1 MLKTT
6 LSPELLERHSAR
18 GPRYTSYPTALQ
30 FHESIGSATYQ
41 QCLKEL
47 GATEEPL
54 SIYVHLPF
62 CRKLCLY
69 CACNVVVTQSP
80 SAAEQYLEDL
90 RHELELVSRS
100 LQTRVTVK
108 QLHLGGGTP
117 TFFSPSQLRRLHD
130 LLEQHFDFQDR
141 AEKAIEIDPRVTSY
155 EHLQTLKEI
164 GFQRVSFGVQDF
176 DPLVQ
181 KLIQRNQSAEQSRRL
196 FHQAREL
203 GFESI
208 NIDLMYGLPGQSLS
222 SFDQTL
228 TGVLQLEPDRIACFG
243 YAHVPWLKKA
253 QSALDKYE
261 RPNTHERFQ
270 LFARAIE
277 RLTEG
282 DYQFIGLDHFA
293 KKSDELARTQRQG
306 TLKRNFQGY
315 TTDSAKSILALGV
328 SGISEVGV
336 GDGYYF
342 QNTKDLKQYRAA
354 LRRGEFP
361 VERGLKLTRDDSL
374 RRELIMNLM
383 CGDLR
388 WASLQAQFP
397 EITAESFAEEREKL
411 ARYEDL
417 GFLCWNEEGI
427 EITDIGRFFVRNI
440 CMAFDS
446 YLGQP
451 NQRYSKTI

>member
-1 MLKTT
+1 
-6 LSPELLERHSAR
+6 
-18 GPRYTSYPTALQ
+18 
-30 FHESIGSATYQ
+30 
-41 QCLKEL
+41 
-47 GATEEPL
+47 
-54 SIYVHLPF
+54 
-62 CRKLCLY
+62 
-69 CACNVVVTQSP
+69 
-80 SAAEQYLEDL
+80 
-90 RHELELVSRS
+90 
-100 LQTRVTVK
+100 
-108 QLHLGGGTP
+108 
-117 TFFSPSQLRRLHD
+117 
-130 LLEQHFDFQDR
+130 
-141 AEKAIEIDPRVTSY
+141 
-155 EHLQTLKEI
+155 
-164 GFQRVSFGVQDF
+164 
-176 DPLVQ
+176 
-181 KLIQRNQSAEQSRRL
+181 
-196 FHQAREL
+196 
-203 GFESI
+203 
-208 NIDLMYGLPGQSLS
+208 MYGLPGQSLS

-228 TGVLQLEPDRIACFG
+228 TGVLQLKPDRIACFG

-315 TTDSAKSILALGV
+315 TTDSAKSILALGA

-354 LRRGEFP
+354 LRRGEFA

-388 WASLQAQFP
+388 WASLQEQFP
-397 EITAESFAEEREKL
+397 EITAESFEKEREKL

-417 GFLCWNEEGI
+417 GFLCWTDEGI
-427 EITDIGRFFVRNI
+427 EITNIGRFFVRNI
-440 CMAFDS
+440 CMVFDS